1 VRLIACRLQN
11 VRRHRD
17 LELRFGR
24 ELTLIAGA
32 NESGKSTLVEA
43 LHKTLFLR
51 ATATGRGVEELRSRL
66 HPGLPDVE
74 IRFEA
79 DAETWRLRKRFAGA
93 SGTCQLSN
101 GSGVALNGPQA
112 EEQLARLLGYEA
124 PVEGRRI
131 AQLPERWAHLWVRQ
145 GDAGLNPFS
154 GSQERYDHQRLVA
167 QLQQQ
172 SSQSPLQSSTDRLV
186 MEQIQQQVSTLYTA
200 TGKVK
205 AGSPLAGA
213 QQRSQEAA
221 AALALAEQQVA
232 DLEAAM
238 EQWRSINERLETIE
252 QQQRPALQRELQL
265 QQQTQLLQAQL
276 EPLLQ
281 RQHEHQQL
289 LKQQRQEQQE
299 LLLTQQQLDTALK
312 QQQEEQTQHQQLQEQ
327 IKETSAALQQLTQ
340 RQEQVQRLLDLQQLN
355 EDVRQLREHQ
365 QQLQRLQEQAEGLKQ
380 QLAELP
386 EITAEQVRQLRQAE
400 QALAQATARCE
411 AMAAGLEVLAADQ
424 PIQLNG
430 EPLVNGERR
439 RIEAAA
445 ELTVGSGVRLQISPG
460 GGQALPRALE
470 QQRQCC
476 QQLELLQ
483 QELQLNSSDQAE
495 MIERQRT
502 ALERELNNL
511 RQAAKAIPWSGLQ
524 QRLEQLEPRRQ
535 QLATALGG
543 SEVAPLDPAEL
554 RSEQES
560 LRQRSGELSRGL
572 ERSNQQLRELEQNR
586 LSRQAAQEQLRSRCG
601 QLEGSLQVLG
611 ERLQHLNSTEAAAG
625 ELDTQQQ
632 QLGALRAE
640 LAHLQRARLHGG
652 SANPAA
658 DAAEQLEALER
669 EKDRLLSQLGQAQQR
684 SQSLGATNPMAE
696 LEQRQVAWEEA
707 EAERA
712 ALEQRAMALRLLLER
727 FHSAQS
733 TLANRYSEPLRAAI
747 TPYLTELDLAELA
760 SQPHQPL
767 LAFDPQQGFHD
778 LQLRQGE
785 EAFAFERLSGGM
797 REQLGATVR
806 LAMAEVL
813 KPAYADALP
822 LVFDDAF
829 TNSDRERLVGLR
841 KMLERGIQQGIQIVL
856 LTCHTDDYA
865 ALLANNASS
874 EPAQQ
879 QAQKNPPEVIG
890 GTAQM
895 WEWGENR
902 VIVKLD

>member
-1 VRLIACRLQN
+1 MRLIACRLQN
-11 VRRHRD
+11 VRRHRA

-32 NESGKSTLVEA
+32 NETGKSTLVEA

-154 GSQERYDHQRLVA
+154 GSQECYDHQRLVA

-221 AALALAEQQVA
+221 TALALAEQQVA

-265 QQQTQLLQAQL
+265 QQQSQLLQAHL

-299 LLLTQQQLDTALK
+299 LLLAQQQLDTALK
-312 QQQEEQTQHQQLQEQ
+312 QQQQEQTQRQQLQEQ
-327 IKETSAALQQLTQ
+327 INQASAALQQLTQ
-340 RQEQVQRLLDLQQLN
+340 RQEQVQRLLDLQQLD
-355 EDVRQLREHQ
+355 EEVRQLREHQ
-365 QQLQRLQEQAEGLKQ
+365 QQLQRLQEQAEGLKE

-411 AMAAGLEVLAADQ
+411 AMAAGIEVLAADQ

-430 EPLVNGERR
+430 EALVSGERR

-460 GGQALPRALE
+460 GGQALPQALE

-476 QQLELLQ
+476 QQLEQLQ
-483 QELQLNSSDQAE
+483 QQIKLNSSDQAE
-495 MIERQRT
+495 TIERQRT

-535 QLATALGG
+535 QLAAALGG
-543 SEVAPLDPAEL
+543 SEVAPPDPEEL
-554 RSEQES
+554 RSEQQS
-560 LRQRSGELSRGL
+560 LRQRSGELSSSQ
-572 ERSNQQLRELEQNR
+572 EHSNQQLRELEHNQR
-586 LSRQAAQEQLRSRCG
+586 SRQAAQEQLRGRCG

-611 ERLQHLNSTEAAAG
+611 ERLQHLNSAATASG
-625 ELDTQQQ
+625 ALDAQQQ

-640 LAHLQRARLHGG
+640 LEHLQKARKHSG

-658 DAAEQLEALER
+658 DAAEQLEALEQ

-684 SQSLGATNPMAE
+684 TQSLGAANPLAE

-712 ALEQRAMALRLLLER
+712 ALEQRGMALRLLLER
-727 FHSAQS
+727 FHRAQS

-747 TPYLTELDLAELA
+747 TPYLAELA

-841 KMLERGIQQGIQIVL
+841 RMLERGIQQGIQIVL
-856 LTCHTDDYA
+856 LTCHAGDYT
-865 ALLANNASS
+865 ALLPNNASS

-879 QAQKNPPEVIG
+879 HGQKNPPDGIG
-890 GTAQM
+890 GTAEKR
-895 WEWGENR
+895 EWSEDR

>member
-1 VRLIACRLQN
+1 MRLIACRLQN

-32 NESGKSTLVEA
+32 NETGKSTLVEA

-154 GSQERYDHQRLVA
+154 GNQECYDHQRLVA

-221 AALALAEQQVA
+221 TALALAEQQVA

-265 QQQTQLLQAQL
+265 QQQSQLLQAHL

-299 LLLTQQQLDTALK
+299 LLLAQQQLDTALK
-312 QQQEEQTQHQQLQEQ
+312 QQQQEQTQRQQLQEQ
-327 IKETSAALQQLTQ
+327 INQASAALQQLTQ
-340 RQEQVQRLLDLQQLN
+340 RQEQVQRLLDLQQLD
-355 EDVRQLREHQ
+355 EEVRQLREHQ
-365 QQLQRLQEQAEGLKQ
+365 QQLQRLQEQAEGLKE

-411 AMAAGLEVLAADQ
+411 AMAAGIEVLAADQ

-430 EPLVNGERR
+430 EALVSGERR

-460 GGQALPRALE
+460 GGQALPQALE

-476 QQLELLQ
+476 QQLEQLQ
-483 QELQLNSSDQAE
+483 QQIKLNSSDQAE
-495 MIERQRT
+495 TIERQRT

-535 QLATALGG
+535 QLAAALGG
-543 SEVAPLDPAEL
+543 SEVAPPDPEEL
-554 RSEQES
+554 RSEQQS
-560 LRQRSGELSRGL
+560 LRQRSGELSSSQ
-572 ERSNQQLRELEQNR
+572 EHSNQQLRELEHNQR
-586 LSRQAAQEQLRSRCG
+586 SRQAAQEQLRGRCG

-611 ERLQHLNSTEAAAG
+611 ERLQHLNSAATASG
-625 ELDTQQQ
+625 ALDAQQQ

-640 LAHLQRARLHGG
+640 LEHLQKARKHSG

-658 DAAEQLEALER
+658 DAAEQLEALEQ

-684 SQSLGATNPMAE
+684 TQSLGAANPLAE

-712 ALEQRAMALRLLLER
+712 ALEQRGMALRLLLER
-727 FHSAQS
+727 FHRAQS

-747 TPYLTELDLAELA
+747 TPYLAELA

-841 KMLERGIQQGIQIVL
+841 RMLERGIQQGIQIVL
-856 LTCHTDDYA
+856 LTCHAGDYT
-865 ALLANNASS
+865 ALLPNNASS

-879 QAQKNPPEVIG
+879 HGQKNPPDGIG
-890 GTAQM
+890 GTAEKR
-895 WEWGENR
+895 EWSEDR

>member
-1 VRLIACRLQN
+1 MRLIACRLQN
-11 VRRHRD
+11 VRRHRA

-32 NESGKSTLVEA
+32 NETGKSTLVEA

-154 GSQERYDHQRLVA
+154 GNQECYDHQRLVA

-221 AALALAEQQVA
+221 TALALAEQQVA

-238 EQWRSINERLETIE
+238 EQWRCINEWLETIE

-299 LLLTQQQLDTALK
+299 LLLAQQQLDTALK
-312 QQQEEQTQHQQLQEQ
+312 QQQQEQTQRQQLQEQ
-327 IKETSAALQQLTQ
+327 INQASAALQQLTQ
-340 RQEQVQRLLDLQQLN
+340 RQEQVQRLLDLQQLD
-355 EDVRQLREHQ
+355 EEVRQLREHQ
-365 QQLQRLQEQAEGLKQ
+365 QQLQRLQEQAEGLKE

-411 AMAAGLEVLAADQ
+411 AMAAGIEVLAADQ

-430 EPLVNGERR
+430 EALVSGERR

-460 GGQALPRALE
+460 GGQALPQALE

-476 QQLELLQ
+476 QQLEQLQ
-483 QELQLNSSDQAE
+483 QQIKLNSSDQAE
-495 MIERQRT
+495 TIERQRT

-535 QLATALGG
+535 QLAAALGG
-543 SEVAPLDPAEL
+543 SEVAPPDPEEL
-554 RSEQES
+554 RSEQQS
-560 LRQRSGELSRGL
+560 LRQRSGELSSSQ
-572 ERSNQQLRELEQNR
+572 EHSNQQLRELEHNQR
-586 LSRQAAQEQLRSRCG
+586 SRQAAQEQLRGRCG

-611 ERLQHLNSTEAAAG
+611 ERLQHLNSAATASG
-625 ELDTQQQ
+625 ALDAQQQ

-640 LAHLQRARLHGG
+640 LEHLQKARKHSG

-658 DAAEQLEALER
+658 DAAEQLEALEQ

-684 SQSLGATNPMAE
+684 TQSLGAANPLAE

-712 ALEQRAMALRLLLER
+712 ALEQRGMALRLLLER
-727 FHSAQS
+727 FHRAQS

-747 TPYLTELDLAELA
+747 TPYLAELA

-841 KMLERGIQQGIQIVL
+841 RMLERGIQQGIQIVL
-856 LTCHTDDYA
+856 LTCHAGDYT
-865 ALLANNASS
+865 ALLPNNASS

-879 QAQKNPPEVIG
+879 HGQKNPPDGIG
-890 GTAQM
+890 GTAEKR
-895 WEWGENR
+895 EWSEDR

>member
-1 VRLIACRLQN
+1 
-11 VRRHRD
+11 
-17 LELRFGR
+17 
-24 ELTLIAGA
+24 
-32 NESGKSTLVEA
+32 
-43 LHKTLFLR
+43 
-51 ATATGRGVEELRSRL
+51 
-66 HPGLPDVE
+66 
-74 IRFEA
+74 
-79 DAETWRLRKRFAGA
+79 
-93 SGTCQLSN
+93 
-101 GSGVALNGPQA
+101 
-112 EEQLARLLGYEA
+112 
-124 PVEGRRI
+124 
-131 AQLPERWAHLWVRQ
+131 
-145 GDAGLNPFS
+145 
-154 GSQERYDHQRLVA
+154 
-167 QLQQQ
+167 
-172 SSQSPLQSSTDRLV
+172 
-186 MEQIQQQVSTLYTA
+186 
-200 TGKVK
+200 
-205 AGSPLAGA
+205 
-213 QQRSQEAA
+213 
-221 AALALAEQQVA
+221 
-232 DLEAAM
+232 
-238 EQWRSINERLETIE
+238 
-252 QQQRPALQRELQL
+252 
-265 QQQTQLLQAQL
+265 
-276 EPLLQ
+276 
-281 RQHEHQQL
+281 
-289 LKQQRQEQQE
+289 
-299 LLLTQQQLDTALK
+299 
-312 QQQEEQTQHQQLQEQ
+312 
-327 IKETSAALQQLTQ
+327 
-340 RQEQVQRLLDLQQLN
+340 
-355 EDVRQLREHQ
+355 
-365 QQLQRLQEQAEGLKQ
+365 
-380 QLAELP
+380 
-386 EITAEQVRQLRQAE
+386 
-400 QALAQATARCE
+400 
-411 AMAAGLEVLAADQ
+411 MAAGLEVLAADQ

-439 RIEAAA
+439 RIEAAT

-470 QQRQCC
+470 QQQQCC
-476 QQLELLQ
+476 QQLEQLQ
-483 QELQLNSSDQAE
+483 QQLQLNSSDQAE
-495 MIERQRT
+495 TIERQRT

-524 QRLEQLEPRRQ
+524 QRLEQIEPRRQ
-535 QLATALGG
+535 QLAMALGDC
-543 SEVAPLDPAEL
+543 EVAPLDPGEL

-560 LRQRSGELSRGL
+560 LRQRSGELSHGL

-586 LSRQAAQEQLRSRCG
+586 LSRQAAQERLRGRCG

-625 ELDTQQQ
+625 ELDTHQQ
-632 QLGALRAE
+632 QLGALRTE
-640 LAHLQRARLHGG
+640 LEHLQRARLHGG

-684 SQSLGATNPMAE
+684 SQSLGAANPMAE

-841 KMLERGIQQGIQIVL
+841 RMLERGIQQGIQIVL
-856 LTCHTDDYA
+856 LTCHADDYA
-865 ALLANNASS
+865 ALLPNNASS

-879 QAQKNPPEVIG
+879 HAQKNPPEVIG

-895 WEWGENR
+895 REWGEDR
-902 VIVKLD
+902 VIVKLE

>member
-1 VRLIACRLQN
+1 MRLIACRLQN

-32 NESGKSTLVEA
+32 NDTGKRTLVEA

-154 GSQERYDHQRLVA
+154 GSQEYYDHQRLVA

-221 AALALAEQQVA
+221 TALALAEQQVA

-265 QQQTQLLQAQL
+265 QQQSQLLQAHL

-299 LLLTQQQLDTALK
+299 LLLAQQQLDTALK
-312 QQQEEQTQHQQLQEQ
+312 QQQQEQTQRQQLQEQ
-327 IKETSAALQQLTQ
+327 INQASAALQQLTQ
-340 RQEQVQRLLDLQQLN
+340 RQEQVQRLLDLQQLD
-355 EDVRQLREHQ
+355 EEVRQLREHQ
-365 QQLQRLQEQAEGLKQ
+365 QQLQRLQEQAEGLKE

-411 AMAAGLEVLAADQ
+411 AMAAGIEVLAADQ

-430 EPLVNGERR
+430 EALASGERR

-445 ELTVGSGVRLQISPG
+445 ELTVGRGVRLQISPG
-460 GGQALPRALE
+460 GGQALPQVLE

-476 QQLELLQ
+476 QQLEQLQ
-483 QELQLNSSDQAE
+483 QQLKLNSSDQAE
-495 MIERQRT
+495 TIERQRT

-535 QLATALGG
+535 QLAAALGG
-543 SEVAPLDPAEL
+543 SEVAPPDPEEL
-554 RSEQES
+554 RSEQQS
-560 LRQRSGELSRGL
+560 LRQRSGELSSSQ
-572 ERSNQQLRELEQNR
+572 EHSNQQLRELEHNQR
-586 LSRQAAQEQLRSRCG
+586 SRQAAQEQLRGRCG

-611 ERLQHLNSTEAAAG
+611 ERLQHLNSAATASG
-625 ELDTQQQ
+625 ALDAQQQ

-640 LAHLQRARLHGG
+640 LEHLQKARKHSG

-658 DAAEQLEALER
+658 DAAEQLEALEQ

-684 SQSLGATNPMAE
+684 TQSLGAANPLAE

-712 ALEQRAMALRLLLER
+712 ALEQRGMALRLLLER
-727 FHSAQS
+727 FHRAQS

-747 TPYLTELDLAELA
+747 TPYLAELA

-841 KMLERGIQQGIQIVL
+841 RMLERGIQQGIQIVL
-856 LTCHTDDYA
+856 LTCHAGDYT
-865 ALLANNASS
+865 ALLPNNASS

-879 QAQKNPPEVIG
+879 HGQKNPPDGIG
-890 GTAQM
+890 GTAEKR
-895 WEWGENR
+895 EWSEDR